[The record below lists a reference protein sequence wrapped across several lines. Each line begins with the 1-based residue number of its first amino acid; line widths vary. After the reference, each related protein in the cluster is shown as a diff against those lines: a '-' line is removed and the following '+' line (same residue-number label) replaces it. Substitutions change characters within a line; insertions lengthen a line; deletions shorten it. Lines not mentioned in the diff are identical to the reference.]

1 MNQFVYLAVVALV
14 AGIGL
19 FAVSSKERNE
29 KGEWSD
35 GLQWGYLLTMVGVF
49 GLLAVKL
56 SFTAVLLIFT
66 VFTGAVW
73 LWRKF
78 SFKPTRNVATDDK
91 GRKVL
96 TGSLDDDN
104 HFRDYMG
111 GFFPIILVVFVLR
124 TFVAEPFQIPSSSMR
139 PGLVKGDFILVN
151 KFAYGIRTPVINNVL
166 LDTGKV
172 ERGDVVVF
180 NYPLEDANYIK
191 RAVGLPGDTVEYK
204 DKVLKVN
211 GNIVETDTEAGGYA
225 YPHDEEPQTQVD
237 TQRFHAAFAG
247 RSFDVL
253 KAQDD
258 PAVQTGSLGYYAKLA
273 AEKGMPAQTDALRQN
288 CTYEADGSGFTCK
301 VPAGSYF
308 MMGDNRDHSADSR
321 YWGFVEDKLIVGK
334 AFFIWLNLG
343 EPSRIGSGIL

>member
-1 MNQFVYLAVVALV
+1 M
-14 AGIGL
+14 
-19 FAVSSKERNE
+19 
-29 KGEWSD
+29 
-35 GLQWGYLLTMVGVF
+35 
-49 GLLAVKL
+49 
-56 SFTAVLLIFT
+56 
-66 VFTGAVW
+66 
-73 LWRKF
+73 
-78 SFKPTRNVATDDK
+78 
-91 GRKVL
+91 
-96 TGSLDDDN
+96 
-104 HFRDYMG
+104 
-111 GFFPIILVVFVLR
+111 
-124 TFVAEPFQIPSSSMR
+124 
-139 PGLVKGDFILVN
+139 
-151 KFAYGIRTPVINNVL
+151 
-166 LDTGKV
+166 
-172 ERGDVVVF
+172 
-180 NYPLEDANYIK
+180 
-191 RAVGLPGDTVEYK
+191 VEYK

-211 GNIVETDTEAGGYA
+211 GNIVETDTEVGGYA

-273 AEKGMPAQTDALRQN
+273 AEKGMSAQTDALRQN

-343 EPSRIGSGIL
+343 EPGRIGSGIL